1 MATIDDLLSECDRL
15 SAEATPGPWFQCSDG
30 WTVRAESTAADAPP
44 RIAYTYSNSGTVDKQ
59 IADAAF
65 VAFARTAITTLAAAL
80 RAALPVVEAAKK
92 QVESYDEL
100 DEHRTQ
106 PHPKNNAG
114 VVSGYEPC
122 ETCARLY
129 GEWTVATDAT
139 ESAARAAKESDRG

>member
-65 VAFARTAITTLAAAL
+65 VAFARTAITTFATAL
-80 RAALPVVEAAKK
+80 RAALPVVEAARAVVNAEGGKAYRDAASVT
-92 QVESYDEL
+92 VEKEAMDAL
-100 DEHRTQ
+100 
-106 PHPKNNAG
+106 KIA
-114 VVSGYEPC
+114 
-122 ETCARLY
+122 L
-129 GEWTVATDAT
+129 AT